1 MAGRQLRIAVNE
13 DRLDMVEWGLSMLCR
28 LPPGELIIVLNL
40 LEWIVD
46 GPEVCVSGY
55 FSSVQHARMMLALVR
70 SRRHPRV

>member
-1 MAGRQLRIAVNE
+1 MRIAVNE